1 MAASQCYLWWR
12 WWSYTFWVKLTR
24 SGLHSFLACFG
35 FPGTELTQGFHWKS
49 YYEVLYL
56 QSHRYIWKQLIIVKW
71 VGDNLG
77 SIQLLYCWECWP
89 FLKATSFWLLSVFW
103 VLESLSNWLHNI
115 WMKRK
120 EDPAASVQGEMLAAQ
135 LYIDWLQK
143 VSIIALWPCC
153 LYTINLDY
161 HLAKHP
167 MLVVQCA
174 VSMSMSCIHS
184 NKHIVKSLLPCMT
197 CVRCV
202 LWMSYLIW
210 SGNKEISDSHSV
222 WQNHGESFLPTYGPN
237 VFGEHKSAFYL
248 LGLSICEDGLRLSCN
263 KDPKQCC

>member
-89 FLKATSFWLLSVFW
+89 FLKAHLFGYFQFSGFWRVFQIGCTIFGW
-103 VLESLSNWLHNI
+103 RE
-115 WMKRK
+115 RK
-120 EDPAASVQGEMLAAQ
+120 TRQQVCRVKCWQPNYTL
-135 LYIDWLQK
+135 IDYKKW
-143 VSIIALWPCC
+143 A
-153 LYTINLDY
+153 
-161 HLAKHP
+161 
-167 MLVVQCA
+167 
-174 VSMSMSCIHS
+174 
-184 NKHIVKSLLPCMT
+184 
-197 CVRCV
+197 
-202 LWMSYLIW
+202 
-210 SGNKEISDSHSV
+210 
-222 WQNHGESFLPTYGPN
+222 
-237 VFGEHKSAFYL
+237 
-248 LGLSICEDGLRLSCN
+248 
-263 KDPKQCC
+263 